1 MQVRRIDGLRIK
13 YVNRHKNIHNSWAN
27 DTKVQ
32 VRILSLKQNLKIMTK
47 QEALLALANGK
58 KVTHRTF
65 TNDEYIYREGSEL
78 MCECGFLD
86 EDEFWDIRDIPAFDV
101 DWSIYNK

>member
-1 MQVRRIDGLRIK
+1 MNEKSLFKCRRIDGLRIK

-32 VRILSLKQNLKIMTK
+32 VRIMSLKQNLKIMTK

-58 KVTHRTF
+58 KVTDRTV
-65 TNDEYIYREGSEL
+65 TND
-78 MCECGFLD
+78 D
-86 EDEFWDIRDIPAFDV
+86 
-101 DWSIYNK
+101 